1 MKHDVITLT
10 ETKIDAK
17 VTQKSLSIPGYSLN
31 RQDRTACGGGVATY
45 TRSTLKPVQLS
56 EQQERYVAAGLEVTI
71 TKLTLPKPAPC
82 VVVVGVYRPPQ
93 TNTDWFTKLDDLVEE
108 VSTDGALVIMGDLN
122 ADIRKDDM
130 NPGKALMSSLA
141 VAGMKIH
148 STEPTRITATSQTC
162 LDIIATDAAI
172 QCSEY
177 RVGTES
183 ASDHFPV
190 MAKIANHAPADLKP
204 ITKRSFARIDQS
216 ELAARVEA
224 IDLGQQNDSTPDTL
238 LDKWN
243 ESMVAILDE
252 MEPIRN
258 L

>member
-1 MKHDVITLT
+1 M
-10 ETKIDAK
+10 
-17 VTQKSLSIPGYSLN
+17 
-31 RQDRTACGGGVATY
+31 
-45 TRSTLKPVQLS
+45 
-56 EQQERYVAAGLEVTI
+56 
-71 TKLTLPKPAPC
+71 
-82 VVVVGVYRPPQ
+82 GVYLPPQ
-93 TNTDWFTKLDDLVEE
+93 ANADWFTKLDVLVEE
-108 VSTDGALVIMGDLN
+108 VSTDGALIIMGDLN
-122 ADIRKDDM
+122 ADIRKDDI

-190 MAKIANHAPADLKP
+190 MAKIVNHAPADLKP

-224 IDLGQQNDSTPDTL
+224 IDLAQENDSTPDRL
-238 LDKWN
+238 LY
-243 ESMVAILDE
+243 
-252 MEPIRN
+252 
-258 L
+258 